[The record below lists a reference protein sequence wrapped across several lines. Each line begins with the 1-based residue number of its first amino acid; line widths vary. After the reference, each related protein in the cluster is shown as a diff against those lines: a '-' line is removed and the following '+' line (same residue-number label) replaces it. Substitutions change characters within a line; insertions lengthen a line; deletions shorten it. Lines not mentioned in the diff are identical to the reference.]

1 MAGQQTLALLV
12 GVRILSPQPFGLT
25 IDYFLLT
32 ILRKIENLQ
41 SEIDNIKYNLVPS
54 SSGPGRRPL
63 TPVTRVRLP
72 LGLPKFL

>member
-41 SEIDNIKYNLVPS
+41 SEIDKI
-54 SSGPGRRPL
+54 
-63 TPVTRVRLP
+63 
-72 LGLPKFL
+72 